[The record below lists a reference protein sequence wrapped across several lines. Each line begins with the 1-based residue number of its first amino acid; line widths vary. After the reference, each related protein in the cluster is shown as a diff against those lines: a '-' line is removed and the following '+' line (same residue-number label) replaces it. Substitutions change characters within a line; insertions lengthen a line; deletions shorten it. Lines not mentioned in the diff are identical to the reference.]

1 MQLEPQQLEELQK
14 CYAIFEKNAVQALQ
28 QGMYKS
34 FQDAGIISTALVKFK
49 TFLDGNRSER
59 KSEEHPLDSR
69 AGNSTRKRIS
79 KHLPTQ
85 RKKDSEKPQEGGQPG
100 TGTGTETIDR
110 SGQLVDQPLP
120 FQD

>member
-49 TFLDGNRSER
+49 NFLDGNRSER
-59 KSEEHPLDSR
+59 KGEEHTLDSS
-69 AGNSTRKRIS
+69 AGNTPRERTG
-79 KHLPTQ
+79 KHFQAQ
-85 RKKDSEKPQEGGQPG
+85 RKKDSEKPKEGGQPG
-100 TGTGTETIDR
+100 TGTGTETIAQP
-110 SGQLVDQPLP
+110 GQLVDQPLP
-120 FQD
+120 FRD